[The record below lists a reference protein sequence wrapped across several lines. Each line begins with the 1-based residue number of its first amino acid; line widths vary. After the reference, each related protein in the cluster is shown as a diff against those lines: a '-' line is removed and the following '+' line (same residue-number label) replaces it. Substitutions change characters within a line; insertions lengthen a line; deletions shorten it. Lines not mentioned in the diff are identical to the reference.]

1 MDNKMIKAMDQ
12 ASDLVQNEAKLDKI
26 IQQKQPDNK
35 PLNALKQ
42 KESKAQDTKPES
54 YSVQEI
60 TAKLNKELSSL
71 MPNIEFGY
79 NERQGSLIVNVV
91 SSETNKV
98 IRTLPFDDA
107 LKIISNMREI
117 KGLIYNKNA

>member
-1 MDNKMIKAMDQ
+1 MIKAMIQ
-12 ASDLVQNEAKLDKI
+12 INNLANNEARLDKLNE
-26 IQQKQPDNK
+26 QKQDNYK
-35 PLNALKQ
+35 PLVASKQ
-42 KESKAQDTKPES
+42 KDINHQALDTED

-71 MPNIEFGY
+71 MPNIQFGY
-79 NERQGSLIVNVV
+79 NERQGSLVVNVV
-91 SSETNKV
+91 SSDTNKI

-107 LKIISNMREI
+107 LKIISNMKEI